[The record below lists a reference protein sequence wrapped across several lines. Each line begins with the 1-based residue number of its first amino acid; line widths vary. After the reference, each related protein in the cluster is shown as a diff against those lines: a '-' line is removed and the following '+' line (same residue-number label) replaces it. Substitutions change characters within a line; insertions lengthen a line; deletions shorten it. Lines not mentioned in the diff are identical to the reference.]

1 MKNCVLKGDLLV
13 WYYVYLGEG
22 NVVIVCVCVCVCVC
36 MLLHALCRV
45 QPFETLW
52 TVAHQASL
60 FTEFSRQGYWSG
72 SPFPVP
78 GDLPTRGIEPVF
90 LVSAAFGRQILYHLP
105 LGTPVVIVSAD
116 LLLF

>member
-1 MKNCVLKGDLLV
+1 MVLCLPG
-13 WYYVYLGEG
+13 GG
-22 NVVIVCVCVCVCVC
+22 GCGHRVCVCVWVCVCVRARAH
-36 MLLHALCRV
+36 LHALSRV

-60 FTEFSRQGYWSG
+60 FTEFSRQEYWSG

-78 GDLPTRGIEPVF
+78 GDLPTWGIEPVF

-105 LGTPVVIVSAD
+105 LGKPVVIV
-116 LLLF
+116 